1 VEKLTMALIFSIDGE
16 ATNIEIVRRRPRLVL
31 RIGRRDYEV
40 TEEARSG
47 PRHRLLIDGEPIDFA
62 AVSDGN
68 VGFVRLRNRTRQVA
82 LLDSRQTAGSLDESL
97 DDIRAPMPGVVV
109 SVHKGAGDAV
119 RRGEAI
125 LTIESM
131 KLQMALT
138 APRDGI
144 VASLSKRAEDAV
156 DKDEIVAS
164 LVAASGAE

>member
-1 VEKLTMALIFSIDGE
+1 MALIFSIDGE

-82 LLDSRQTAGSLDESL
+82 LIDSRQTAGSLDESL

-164 LVAASGAE
+164 LVAAGGAE

>member
-1 VEKLTMALIFSIDGE
+1 MALIFSIDGE

-144 VASLSKRAEDAV
+144 VASLGKRAEDAV

-164 LVAASGAE
+164 LVAAGGAE

>member
-1 VEKLTMALIFSIDGE
+1 MALIFSIDGE

-82 LLDSRQTAGSLDESL
+82 LIDSRQTAGSLDESL

-109 SVHKGAGDAV
+109 SVHKRAGDAV

-144 VASLSKRAEDAV
+144 VASLGKRAEDAV

-164 LVAASGAE
+164 LVAAGGAE